1 MSLSTGLRQ
10 QTTNLRLPS
19 VPRLLQLHRSFSGC
33 GSSDKKPSS
42 TERTVRPR
50 VVAEDEYYFN
60 EFRQF
65 LALETP
71 TDDEARLARCR
82 LDEVVA
88 MTLSKEILGI
98 QATAL
103 SLVADKLGDHALV
116 LQVYRAQREKRIQ
129 PSPLTLKV
137 AVTSC
142 AAISPEDDVHAWETA
157 LDVVAQMHEAVHL
170 MPVSEE
176 MYQQAIEACAKAHQW
191 LVALRLVDEMLR
203 HNRPPAAD
211 TWLTVAK
218 VCLTHRETEA
228 ALSLVEK
235 LRDVELDVDF
245 DVDHVLEAILMV
257 GVSTHN
263 SAFTLKVLND
273 LYSHQRAR
281 NNRLGGNLSS
291 WFGLKQLHQDPLV
304 VETLSTNDL
313 HAIVDSLATDR
324 QWLAMD
330 KWLPSLGY
338 PDYKCPT
345 IQYGH
350 RDYFPLAK
358 HIYQSIEAPS
368 AQFKN
373 AYLLTC
379 GRLGRLDEAKDALR
393 AHPRADFT
401 SYYAAICA
409 CNDDVNESAQLYDLA
424 ATANERLYDHPHH
437 HHTRVDVLNGYLTTL
452 SKASKHNDVLRLVS
466 RDLNAD
472 DATNH
477 RTMSAVLLAHVG
489 LGHWNDVVETF
500 KSIKTHGFP
509 CSGYVYGGV
518 ILAYT
523 KLGHFKHAAMLFQ
536 HIQHSDPEYMHHP
549 AVLASVFYLFRVD
562 DNDVNAAMA
571 LFRSLDLSEEK
582 NGRVALNAEGA
593 VHLLHTLYGM
603 RNDDGRND
611 DGDGGTTTTLGLL
624 EEVWPKLE
632 RLPTLFTNHKGPHPY
647 VVDTALLA
655 AAKAQA
661 VDMAE
666 DIVTWAMD
674 QSIPFSAA
682 TYTHMM
688 RVYSQPPISELDH
701 FVDWTAPPAFPVRFM
716 YWWDAM
722 QDNADVKP
730 NVRTITSLLAAIRR
744 RILTDVTA
752 KDVLDTMDSV
762 WDVPLRVEH
771 CEMCLRIWAAELT
784 QGEGHVV
791 WTHVLQ
797 LVQRMKDEGILYR
810 PETIAAAAACG
821 QAADGNLVDREA
833 WLHMLAKAAASDGE
847 NMASLIKAL
856 QTSTD
861 VVVVLEACDR
871 KLSAKAMDEVGIDR
885 KLVIVGCTDTGKTS
899 LTIRYCQNNFNTP
912 TAATIGA
919 SFLQKRIMLD
929 KHKMTL
935 QIWDTAGQ
943 ERFRSMAPMYYRNAK
958 AAILV
963 FDVTKEDTFAKVKE
977 CLNELRK
984 HVDDDIVLAVVG
996 NKCDLAT
1003 SFDFGLTEA
1012 FAREIGA
1019 TAHRTSARSGQGVT
1033 DMFETVSRALLKK
1046 HLESERL
1053 APSANRP
1060 VSTPDPLLRLEQ
1072 KTTPPAKPSGGCCK

>member
-1 MSLSTGLRQ
+1 
-10 QTTNLRLPS
+10 
-19 VPRLLQLHRSFSGC
+19 
-33 GSSDKKPSS
+33 
-42 TERTVRPR
+42 
-50 VVAEDEYYFN
+50 
-60 EFRQF
+60 
-65 LALETP
+65 
-71 TDDEARLARCR
+71 
-82 LDEVVA
+82 

-218 VCLTHRETEA
+218 VCLAHRETEA

-304 VETLSTNDL
+304 VETL
-313 HAIVDSLATDR
+313 
-324 QWLAMD
+324 
-330 KWLPSLGY
+330 
-338 PDYKCPT
+338 
-345 IQYGH
+345 
-350 RDYFPLAK
+350 
-358 HIYQSIEAPS
+358 
-368 AQFKN
+368 
-373 AYLLTC
+373 
-379 GRLGRLDEAKDALR
+379 
-393 AHPRADFT
+393 
-401 SYYAAICA
+401 
-409 CNDDVNESAQLYDLA
+409 
-424 ATANERLYDHPHH
+424 
-437 HHTRVDVLNGYLTTL
+437 
-452 SKASKHNDVLRLVS
+452 
-466 RDLNAD
+466 
-472 DATNH
+472 
-477 RTMSAVLLAHVG
+477 
-489 LGHWNDVVETF
+489 
-500 KSIKTHGFP
+500 
-509 CSGYVYGGV
+509 
-518 ILAYT
+518 
-523 KLGHFKHAAMLFQ
+523 
-536 HIQHSDPEYMHHP
+536 
-549 AVLASVFYLFRVD
+549 
-562 DNDVNAAMA
+562 
-571 LFRSLDLSEEK
+571 
-582 NGRVALNAEGA
+582 
-593 VHLLHTLYGM
+593 
-603 RNDDGRND
+603 
-611 DGDGGTTTTLGLL
+611 
-624 EEVWPKLE
+624 
-632 RLPTLFTNHKGPHPY
+632 
-647 VVDTALLA
+647 
-655 AAKAQA
+655 
-661 VDMAE
+661 
-666 DIVTWAMD
+666 
-674 QSIPFSAA
+674 
-682 TYTHMM
+682 
-688 RVYSQPPISELDH
+688 
-701 FVDWTAPPAFPVRFM
+701 
-716 YWWDAM
+716 
-722 QDNADVKP
+722 
-730 NVRTITSLLAAIRR
+730 
-744 RILTDVTA
+744 
-752 KDVLDTMDSV
+752 
-762 WDVPLRVEH
+762 
-771 CEMCLRIWAAELT
+771 
-784 QGEGHVV
+784 
-791 WTHVLQ
+791 
-797 LVQRMKDEGILYR
+797 
-810 PETIAAAAACG
+810 
-821 QAADGNLVDREA
+821 
-833 WLHMLAKAAASDGE
+833 
-847 NMASLIKAL
+847 LIKAL

-871 KLSAKAMDEVGIDR
+871 KLS
-885 KLVIVGCTDTGKTS
+885 
-899 LTIRYCQNNFNTP
+899 
-912 TAATIGA
+912 
-919 SFLQKRIMLD
+919 
-929 KHKMTL
+929 
-935 QIWDTAGQ
+935 
-943 ERFRSMAPMYYRNAK
+943 
-958 AAILV
+958 
-963 FDVTKEDTFAKVKE
+963 AKVKE